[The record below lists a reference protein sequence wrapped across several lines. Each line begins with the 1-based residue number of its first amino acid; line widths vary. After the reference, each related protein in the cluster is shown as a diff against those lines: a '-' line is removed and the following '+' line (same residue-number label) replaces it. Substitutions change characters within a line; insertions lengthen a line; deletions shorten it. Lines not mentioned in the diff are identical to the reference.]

1 MMPTT
6 PRQMVGL
13 FGIFVTLD
21 RLRGRGR
28 GFFPIVQ
35 LSMSTL
41 THGSIALRL
50 VCVLIS
56 ETTSVLQR
64 LIPVRSMAFGSENA
78 SLVLQNR

>member
-1 MMPTT
+1 MMPTI

-21 RLRGRGR
+21 LLKGRGR
-28 GFFPIVQ
+28 GFFPIAQ
-35 LSMSTL
+35 SSISIL

-56 ETTSVLQR
+56 ETTSVLRR
-64 LIPVRSMAFGSENA
+64 LIPVRSMVFGNENA